1 MNTRRIY
8 TSEFKIEAV
17 KLAKERGNLSAT
29 ARDLG
34 ISGQLLTKWKQQS
47 NLPTSNPFPGHGN
60 VGDELTRA
68 NRVIARLEAE
78 LEVLKKTIGIVTRPP
93 Q

>member
-8 TSEFKIEAV
+8 TSDFKMEAL
-17 KLAKERGNLSAT
+17 KLAKDRGNLSAA

-34 ISGQLLTKWKQQS
+34 ISVQLLTKWKQKFNQ
-47 NLPTSNPFPGHGN
+47 PTANPFPGHGN

-68 NRVIARLEAE
+68 NRVIARLESE